1 MTRSLEEIN
10 KALSHYCHIANIN
23 HTYGREEVVYG
34 LGAYN
39 YVAPRNHGTTVELV
53 FNSNERLNEFFDVI
67 TKQHQDEQLREKSP
81 TLQKAWE
88 EYQILLKLSK

>member
-1 MTRSLEEIN
+1 MPQSLEEIN
-10 KALSHYCHIANIN
+10 KALNRYCYVSNIN
-23 HTYGREEVVYG
+23 QHSEKEVVYG

-39 YVAPRNHGTTVELV
+39 YEVFKTSSPTVELV
-53 FNSNERLNEFFDVI
+53 FNSSKHLNEFFDVI
-67 TKQHQDEQLREKSP
+67 TKQYQEEQLREKSP